1 MDLMLRDSN
10 FRKKEVIKKPSFSCS
25 SGLYGASKNDF
36 ELVLTEDD
44 LLPIGDLITYGTS
57 EYGGAILNRITDTKE
72 RTVKYIGKTFRGQME
87 NSVISPFA
95 ILSLT
100 GTDFEL
106 LSSLVNLSQL
116 NYKVLPTGNTEQKT
130 IVLPIGTN
138 LLKASDLVM
147 NAFNEKM
154 VFKVSNNGVEITIL
168 PITEKTYDASQV
180 GLVADENKLIPTALH
195 AKGKDYSVSVYVQSD
210 GTIGDERYYT
220 GFNAVEIWQELN
232 DNVENS
238 NQLFS
243 IAADKLLA
251 LRKTENASE
260 VDVVIENADI
270 GDKINVTVQRFG
282 IKTTQTVCEKI
293 LKIEG
298 KNAIETFN
306 TGG

>member
-10 FRKKEVIKKPSFSCS
+10 FRKKEVIKKPLFSCN

-57 EYGGAILNRITDTKE
+57 EYGGAILDRITDTKE
-72 RTVKYIGKTFRGQME
+72 KTVKYIGKTFRGQME
-87 NSVISPFA
+87 NSIVSPFA
-95 ILSLT
+95 VLSLN

-106 LSSLVNLSQL
+106 LSYLVSLSQL
-116 NYKVLPTGNTEQKT
+116 NYKVLPTGNTEQKA

-147 NAFNEKM
+147 SAFEKKM
-154 VFKVSNNGVEITIL
+154 VFKVSNNGVEIAIVS
-168 PITEKTYDASQV
+168 ITSKDYDASQV
-180 GLVADENKLIPTALH
+180 GLVADENNLLPTALH
-195 AKGKDYSVSVYVQSD
+195 AKGKTHSVSVYLQAD
-210 GTIGDERYYT
+210 GTVGSERVYT
-220 GFNAVEIWQELN
+220 GFNAVEIWEELN
-232 DNVENS
+232 DEVES
-238 NQLFS
+238 SSQLFS
-243 IAADKLLA
+243 IAADRLLA

-260 VDVVIENADI
+260 IDVDFENAEI
-270 GDKINVTVQRFG
+270 GDRINVTVQQFG

-293 LKIEG
+293 LKIDG
-298 KNAIETFN
+298 KNVTETFN